1 MTVRIGINGFG
12 RIGRN
17 VFRAGFD
24 RPDLAFVAVN
34 DLPTPTTTL
43 AHLLKY
49 DSILGTF
56 DAEVSATA
64 EAVVVNG
71 KPLKMFNAKQPA
83 EIPWRDLGVDIVIES
98 TGVFTDA
105 EKAAGHLRQGVKK
118 VIITAPAKQEDI
130 TIVLGVNER
139 SYDPAKHHVISNASC
154 TTNCVVPIAKLLHE
168 RFTIERGFM
177 TTIHSYTNDQ
187 RVLDLAHQ
195 DLRRARAAALSM
207 IPSTT
212 GAARMVGVVFPELK
226 GRIDGMA
233 IRVPTPNVSL
243 VDLSCQVKRETSP
256 EQVNEVFQA
265 AAGGPLKGIL
275 QYLTDPLV
283 SRDFNGNPHS
293 CIFDSTLTAVIDKRL
308 VKTFGWY
315 DNEWGYSN
323 RVVDLI
329 EYVAKRGLSST
340 APSGAKA
347 ERQRSRLA
355 YRRPKVPKR

>member
-17 VFRAGFD
+17 VFRAGNK
-24 RPDLAFVAVN
+24 RSGLEFVAVN
-34 DLPTPTTTL
+34 DLPTPTATL

-56 DAEVSATA
+56 DAEVSAA
-64 EAVVVNG
+64 ADGVVVNG
-71 KPLKMFNAKQPA
+71 KKLKVFNAKSPA
-83 EIPWRDLGVDIVIES
+83 EIPWKELGVDLVVES
-98 TGVFTDA
+98 TGVFTDGQ
-105 EKAAGHLRQGVKK
+105 KAAGHREQGVKK
-118 VIITAPAKQEDI
+118 VIITAPAKNEDI
-130 TIVLGVNER
+130 SVVLGVNEG
-139 SYDPAKHHVISNASC
+139 SYDPAKHNIISNASC
-154 TTNCVVPIAKLLHE
+154 TTNCVVPMAKLIHE
-168 RFTIERGFM
+168 SFGIERAFM
-177 TTIHSYTNDQ
+177 TTIHSYTNGQ
-187 RVLDLAHQ
+187 KVLDLAHK

-233 IRVPTPNVSL
+233 IRVPTPNVSI
-243 VDLSCQVKRETSP
+243 VDLSCAVKKDASVEA
-256 EQVNEVFQA
+256 VNQVFQKA
-265 AAGGPLKGIL
+265 ASGPMKGIL

-283 SRDFNGNPHS
+283 SKDFNGNPHS

-308 VKTFGWY
+308 VKAFGWY

-329 EYVAKRGLSST
+329 EYVVKKGLGAAKT
-340 APSGAKA
+340 AAA
-347 ERQRSRLA
+347 A
-355 YRRPKVPKR
+355 A